1 MEQIKTQKQ
10 QAEYLLYEC
19 GLLEELKKYG
29 APHIIGSYKM
39 DLMASNDLDIDIEN
53 TEMSL
58 EKLYQLTFYI
68 IEKFHPVWYEA
79 KEEVTAEGKTVWFQG
94 FETRISGELW
104 NFDLWFFDKETI
116 KQAEAFCNEIK
127 EKVKQ
132 DSGAKEAIIRVKK
145 DLLARELYSFEQY
158 TSMDVYRAVLEL
170 GIRDSETFLQSYK
183 KTDR

>member
-1 MEQIKTQKQ
+1 MEQFKTQKQ
-10 QAEYLLYEC
+10 QAEYFLYEC

-29 APHIIGSYKM
+29 TPHIIGSYKM

-58 EKLYQLTFYI
+58 EKLYQLTSYI

-79 KEEVTAEGKTVWFQG
+79 KEEVTADGKTVWFQG

-116 KQAEAFCNEIK
+116 EQAESFCTGIED
-127 EKVKQ
+127 KVMQKPET
-132 DSGAKEAIIRVKK
+132 KEAIIKIKK
-145 DLLARELYSFEQY
+145 DLITRELYSFEQY

>member
-1 MEQIKTQKQ
+1 MGQIKTQKQ

-116 KQAEAFCNEIK
+116 KQAEAFCNEIE

-145 DLLARELYSFEQY
+145 DLLSREL
-158 TSMDVYRAVLEL
+158 
-170 GIRDSETFLQSYK
+170 
-183 KTDR
+183 